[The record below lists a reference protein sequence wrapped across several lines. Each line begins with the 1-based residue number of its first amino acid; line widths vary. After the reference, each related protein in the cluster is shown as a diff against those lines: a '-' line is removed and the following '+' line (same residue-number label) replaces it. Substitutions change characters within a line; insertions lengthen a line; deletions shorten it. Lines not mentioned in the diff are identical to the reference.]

1 MTPDDVYCR
10 QRCSLSRHDPKQY
23 HIYTTVQSFLTI
35 SVTED

>member
-10 QRCSLSRHDPKQY
+10 QRRCLSRHDPKQY
-23 HIYTTVQSFLTI
+23 HIYTTVQISLTI